1 MQQFGSDRGESG
13 HSWRAFEASRL
24 TLNGHEGSLRID
36 VPYDAK
42 PLIDLTLPRFSV
54 DRIANGG

>member
-24 TLNGHEGSLRID
+24 TDGVEKGLVIFGEQ
-36 VPYDAK
+36 
-42 PLIDLTLPRFSV
+42 
-54 DRIANGG
+54 